1 MSVYG
6 EFFTKFMEP
15 LFEGFISIFKGLGSG
30 LFQMFNIVN
39 YITVINDYKSDLT
52 GIGLVIMIFSIIFL
66 VAIFALIVFLIYK
79 SIRVYVRY
87 RRNVK
92 KKIC

>member
-1 MSVYG
+1 MSTYG

-15 LFEGFISIFKGLGSG
+15 LFEGFVTIFKGLGQG

-52 GIGLVIMIFSIIFL
+52 GVGLVIMILSIVFL
-66 VAIFALIVFLIYK
+66 LAIFALIVFLIY
-79 SIRVYVRY
+79 R
-87 RRNVK
+87 
-92 KKIC
+92 